1 MKRLE
6 FVKFKRALPPIKDIK
21 KVESPPTPTPPP
33 PPEVEINDVL
43 SVLSSEE
50 DEQIQLPIIET
61 RVMTKKEEEP
71 PLDTTKTTS
80 LNKLR
85 SLRKRKEQRVVK
97 PFKPKPPP
105 KSTTPKLPPLSET
118 IKKQLKMALRRKRNA
133 EIERPQPIKT
143 PVTPRRK
150 RAKKASREQS
160 RRHKN
165 KKTPSSSKAVTP
177 TVDEIVIVE
186 EVPVKE
192 ETNFLE
198 VDLGTDH
205 FVQQIV
211 LEVYIISNLIQT
223 SEITGFLR
231 RQE

>member
-6 FVKFKRALPPIKDIK
+6 FVKFERALPPIKDNK
-21 KVESPPTPTPPP
+21 KMESPPTPPLPQ
-33 PPEVEINDVL
+33 VEMNDVL

-61 RVMTKKEEEP
+61 RIITKKEDEP
-71 PLDTTKTTS
+71 PLEPLDTTKTTS